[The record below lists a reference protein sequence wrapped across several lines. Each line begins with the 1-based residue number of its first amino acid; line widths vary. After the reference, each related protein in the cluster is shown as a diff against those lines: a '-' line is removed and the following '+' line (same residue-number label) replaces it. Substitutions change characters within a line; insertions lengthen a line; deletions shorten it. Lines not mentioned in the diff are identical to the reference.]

1 MANGPHGHFGRTGLR
16 AVWRRADAA
25 VPLLVKV
32 VVPTVAIAVLAA
44 AVVGTFLLRDTRR
57 SVNEAYRAQSR
68 VISHVVA
75 GRYREGF
82 DDPVVLNAFLEG
94 LNRSAPLV
102 VRIRLFRSTDGEP
115 EVWADSGPEGAPLP
129 DPAAA
134 RTTGA
139 AFAEEG
145 LIPVGTPTNPAW
157 MGRPCGSAPCRR
169 TRPGWGSRSTGG
181 RCPRRWNG
189 PGTKCWWCSPSGRSA
204 PC

>member
-1 MANGPHGHFGRTGLR
+1 MANGPPGHFGRTGLR

-94 LNRSAPLV
+94 LNRSAPLI
-102 VRIRLFRSTDGEP
+102 VRIRLYRPSDGEL
-115 EVWADSGPEGAPLP
+115 EVWADSGPENASLP
-129 DPAAA
+129 DAGAT
-134 RTTGA
+134 RTAVAPSASQDLT
-139 AFAEEG
+139 
-145 LIPVGTPTNPAW
+145 PV
-157 MGRPCGSAPCRR
+157 
-169 TRPGWGSRSTGG
+169 
-181 RCPRRWNG
+181 
-189 PGTKCWWCSPSGRSA
+189 
-204 PC
+204 